1 MKDDKDLKFGENAE
15 EDFMD
20 SMMDSSTEPPIPRT
34 SNFMEMD

>member
-20 SMMDSSTEPPIPRT
+20 SMMDSS
-34 SNFMEMD
+34 MEMD

>member
-15 EDFMD
+15 EDFIGFYD
-20 SMMDSSTEPPIPRT
+20 GFFYRATNSRT